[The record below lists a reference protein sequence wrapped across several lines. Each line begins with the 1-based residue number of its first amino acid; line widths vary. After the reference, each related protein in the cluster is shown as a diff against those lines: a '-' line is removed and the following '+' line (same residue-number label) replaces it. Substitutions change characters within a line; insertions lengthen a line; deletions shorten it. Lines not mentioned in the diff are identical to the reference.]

1 MGSLDENN
9 IGDAGALDLGA
20 ALRVLV
26 NTTLT
31 TLMCGSGCWFEG
43 RCAGVLESR
52 SPNYSR
58 LLTSVH
64 EQLLV
69 QH

>member
-1 MGSLDENN
+1 MWMWMWILFEAVWVCFGQCSHLHMGSLDENN

-31 TLMCGSGCWFEG
+31 TLE
-43 RCAGVLESR
+43 
-52 SPNYSR
+52 
-58 LLTSVH
+58 
-64 EQLLV
+64 
-69 QH
+69 